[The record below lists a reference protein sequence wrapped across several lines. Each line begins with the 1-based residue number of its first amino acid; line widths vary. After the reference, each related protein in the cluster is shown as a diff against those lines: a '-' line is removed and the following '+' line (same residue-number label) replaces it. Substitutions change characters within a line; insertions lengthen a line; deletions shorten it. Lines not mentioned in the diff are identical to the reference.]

1 MEGGRGR
8 VGGGRGDG
16 RRLKGG
22 GGRGRGEGEGRRG
35 RGGEEGEGSKECERR
50 MLTNGLP
57 TQVDDVIEVTGPD
70 VLTLCGQYGRVL
82 QLNTAYVAGIGQ
94 ACSPIS
100 QWGELGDYSEGEIE
114 LLRRLREGEE
124 ECGATATA
132 TATVAS
138 VAMVM
143 TFALFTVF
151 M

>member
-1 MEGGRGR
+1 
-8 VGGGRGDG
+8 
-16 RRLKGG
+16 
-22 GGRGRGEGEGRRG
+22 
-35 RGGEEGEGSKECERR
+35 
-50 MLTNGLP
+50 MLTNCLP
-57 TQVDDVIEVTGPD
+57 TQVADVVEVTGPD
-70 VLTLCGQYGRVL
+70 VLTSCGQYGRVL

-100 QWGELGDYSEGEIE
+100 QWGELSDYSEGEME

-124 ECGATATA
+124 ECGATA